1 MIKQSVYLKEEAM
14 VLVLR
19 EEDCNDSF
27 KVCLIWEL
35 TLEDIK
41 VVMVSIVILDQ
52 QVFIKLFTQLVLEA
66 IPMA

>member
-1 MIKQSVYLKEEAM
+1 M